1 MTPEAERFNGWAAMI
16 GIIAAFGSY
25 LTTGQIIPGIWQ
37 MTEFQAAL
45 LFPFIPVGIYLLI
58 EYLLEKP
65 DDDDDGGGGTMIPV
79 TVPAPQ
85 I

>member
-1 MTPEAERFNGWAAMI
+1 
-16 GIIAAFGSY
+16 
-25 LTTGQIIPGIWQ
+25 

-79 TVPAPQ
+79 TVPAP
-85 I
+85 

>member
-1 MTPEAERFNGWAAMI
+1 
-16 GIIAAFGSY
+16 
-25 LTTGQIIPGIWQ
+25 
-37 MTEFQAAL
+37 MTEFQAAF

-79 TVPAPQ
+79 TLPAP
-85 I
+85 